1 MTNKRGISTVE
12 MIVSFTIFVA
22 FVIFIMAYLNP
33 IKKDISNSLLDNL
46 DAGMKKNAM
55 SDLMEVPLI
64 TREAPTN
71 CISVDLNNPSFP
83 LNISEGNF
91 SVKVLNDSIIPHNR
105 AGNLF
110 YIKNTSDTLYRII
123 QSDEIDKINDDSLS
137 GLVCSYQTY
146 TLSVERDERIYS
158 YKKLVGINSLY
169 YGSYA
174 SYTQLKQQL
183 NYPITSDFAIV
194 ITNDEV
200 NFSMMRNISSNTKVQ
215 VRRYP
220 IQILKNDIKKD
231 ASMSL
236 IVW

>member
-12 MIVSFTIFVA
+12 MIVSFTIFFA
-22 FVIFIMAYLNP
+22 FVVFIMAYLNP
-33 IKKDISNSLLDNL
+33 IKKDISGSLLDNL

-64 TREAPTN
+64 TSEAPTN

-83 LNISEGNF
+83 LNISKGNF
-91 SVKVLNDSIIPHNR
+91 SVKALNDSIIPHNR
-105 AGNLF
+105 VGNIF
-110 YIKNTSDTLYRII
+110 YIQNTADKLYRII
-123 QSDEIDKINDDSLS
+123 QSDEIDKDNTAMS
-137 GLVCSYQTY
+137 GICGFPY

-158 YKKLVGINSLY
+158 YKKLAGINDLY
-169 YGSYA
+169 YNSYA

-220 IQILKNDIKKD
+220 IQILKNDVKKD

>member
-12 MIVSFTIFVA
+12 MIVSFTIFFA
-22 FVIFIMAYLNP
+22 FVVFIMAYLNP
-33 IKKDISNSLLDNL
+33 IKKDISSSLLDNL

-64 TREAPTN
+64 TIEAPTN

-83 LNISEGNF
+83 LNISKGNF
-91 SVKVLNDSIIPHNR
+91 SVKALDNSIIPHFR
-105 AGNLF
+105 TTTGFL
-110 YIKNTSDTLYRII
+110 YIQNTADKLYRII
-123 QSDEIDKINDDSLS
+123 QSDEINITNTAMS
-137 GLVCSYQTY
+137 GVCGFPY